1 MITFKEA
8 YDIVMN
14 HARILPTE
22 KIDIKDSLN
31 RILAEDVSSDID
43 MPPFD
48 KSAMDGYA
56 CNAEDVDKELDLIEI
71 IPAGIVP
78 EKAVSEGQC
87 SKIMTGAMIPKGA
100 DTVIIVEESE
110 EFNNKVK
117 FTPDKD
123 NFKYKCKSNI
133 CLQGEDIKKGNVVLN
148 AGTII
153 KPEHI
158 AVLATVGCAYPL
170 VYKQPKIGVIATG
183 SELVE
188 PYEKAEGPKIRNSN
202 SYQLAAQIERV
213 PAVSKYYG
221 IAEDTEEAI
230 DSAISKAM
238 LECDVVLISGGVS
251 MGDYDLVPGI
261 LKKNGVELLFDSIAI
276 KPGKPVN
283 FGVSD
288 NAPCFGL
295 PGNPV
300 STFVQ
305 FEILVKPFLYKMMGH
320 EFKPIILPMK
330 VGKSIKRKKADRESL
345 VPVVLKDG
353 GIYPVDY
360 HGSAHINAMCMTEYL
375 LSIPKD
381 VCEIEEGSMVD
392 VRQI

>member
-8 YDIVMN
+8 YNIVLK
-14 HARILPTE
+14 HAVNLPAE
-22 KIDIKDSLN
+22 KIDIKNSLG
-31 RILAEDVSSDID
+31 RILAENVTSDID

-56 CNAEDVDKELDLIEI
+56 CKAEDTDKELNLIEI
-71 IPAGIVP
+71 IPAGIIP
-78 EKAVSEGQC
+78 EKTVLEGQC
-87 SKIMTGAMIPKGA
+87 SKIMTGAMIPEGS
-100 DTVIIVEESE
+100 DTVIIVEESNE
-110 EFNNKVK
+110 TDRKVK
-117 FTPDKD
+117 FSPDKD

-133 CLQGEDIKKGNVVLN
+133 CYKGEDIKEGEIVLLKGE
-148 AGTII
+148 II
-153 KPEHI
+153 RPEHI

-170 VYKQPKIGVIATG
+170 VYKLPKIGIIATG

-188 PYEKAEGPKIRNSN
+188 PYEKVEGPKIRNSN

-213 PAVSKYYG
+213 PAISKYYG
-221 IAEDTEEAI
+221 IAEDTDEAI
-230 DSAISKAM
+230 DKAVSQAIDES
-238 LECDVVLISGGVS
+238 DVVLISGGVS

-261 LKKNGVELLFDSIAI
+261 LKKNKVELLFDSIAI

-283 FGVSD
+283 FGISD
-288 NAPCFGL
+288 KAVCFGL

-320 EFKPIILPMK
+320 DYKPTVLPLK
-330 VGKSIKRKKADRESL
+330 VGKGIRRKRADRESL
-345 VPVVLKDG
+345 VPVILKDG
-353 GIYPVDY
+353 KIYPVDY
-360 HGSAHINAMCMTEYL
+360 HGSAHINAMCMTDYL

-381 VCEIEEGSMVD
+381 ICEIAEGSIVD